1 MQALCRATEVAF
13 LGDCDEVAQ
22 VSQFHGANLPASR
35 IADLEP
41 GSGGGIH
48 QELHPA
54 ACSQLLEALFDAV
67 AEGAVSTQPVVS

>member
-1 MQALCRATEVAF
+1 
-13 LGDCDEVAQ
+13 

-41 GSGGGIH
+41 GSGGAIH
-48 QELHPA
+48 RELHPA